1 MAKIATGIDDR
12 IERTGIML
20 VLSSPSGAGKST
32 IARYLQTNVDNLEVS
47 VSMTTRQRRG
57 SEIDGTHYHFVSA
70 REFERDR
77 ESDALLEWAEV
88 HGNFYA
94 TPREE
99 VEQALSE
106 GRDVLFDI
114 DWQGAA
120 QIREAARDDL
130 VSVFILPPDAPS
142 LRERLERRA
151 EDDGATIKRR
161 LANARTEIQH
171 WDEYDHVI
179 VNHDLEESVKEVLAI
194 LHAARTSAKRQT
206 GLAAGVAKIS
216 ADLKAME

>member
-88 HGNFYA
+88 HGNFYG
-94 TPREE
+94 TPRAPVEE
-99 VEQALSE
+99 ALAN

-114 DWQGAA
+114 DWQGT
-120 QIREAARDDL
+120 QQLYETMRSDV
-130 VSVFILPPDAPS
+130 VSVFVLPPS
-142 LRERLERRA
+142 GRELKSRLERRA
-151 EDDGATIKRR
+151 EDSAEVIARR
-161 LANARTEIQH
+161 LQNAAQEIPH
-171 WDEYDHVI
+171 WREYDYVL
-179 VNHDLEESVKEVLAI
+179 VNRDLDKSFTRLRSILTAERLKRVYLPDLERFVTRLMNELK
-194 LHAARTSAKRQT
+194 RTA
-206 GLAAGVAKIS
+206 
-216 ADLKAME
+216 

>member
-1 MAKIATGIDDR
+1 MSDTQTTARRGL
-12 IERTGIML
+12 ML
-20 VLSSPSGAGKST
+20 VLSSPSGAGKTT
-32 IARYLQTNVDNLEVS
+32 ISRAVLEAERANGLS
-47 VSMTTRQRRG
+47 LSISATTRARRP
-57 SEIDGTHYHFVSA
+57 SEMQGVHYHFMSEHDFLTKQKA
-70 REFERDR
+70 GDF
-77 ESDALLEWAEV
+77 LEWAEV

-179 VNHDLEESVKEVLAI
+179 VNYDLEESVKEVLAI

>member
-1 MAKIATGIDDR
+1 M
-12 IERTGIML
+12 
-20 VLSSPSGAGKST
+20 
-32 IARYLQTNVDNLEVS
+32 
-47 VSMTTRQRRG
+47 
-57 SEIDGTHYHFVSA
+57 
-70 REFERDR
+70 
-77 ESDALLEWAEV
+77 
-88 HGNFYA
+88 
-94 TPREE
+94 
-99 VEQALSE
+99 
-106 GRDVLFDI
+106 
-114 DWQGAA
+114 
-120 QIREAARDDL
+120 

-179 VNHDLEESVKEVLAI
+179 VNYDLEESVKEVLAI